1 MWFYI
6 KLAWRNIF
14 RNKRRTIIAGTAIG
28 IMLACL
34 IFYDAV
40 LIGMNE
46 NMIKSATSSFLGEA
60 QIHAA
65 GFRDTQEVEMT
76 VHNPKQILEDLKS
89 EPIVKSFTPRALGL
103 AMITSP
109 ANVSS
114 VLLAGIEPES
124 EKALSKVDDAIREG
138 DFFSGASKREI
149 VIGSK
154 LAEILEVELGD
165 RIVIT
170 CAQAKTGDLAQ
181 EMFRVSGIY
190 HFNIKEMDA
199 GMAFVRLPKAQGL
212 LGIGDNIHQIAVSF
226 TKTEIASQ
234 ADLPF
239 WKTYSQDN
247 NEAASWLTLM
257 PQFKTILEMT
267 GMFRGVL
274 ALILMVVVV
283 FGIINTLF
291 MSLYERLFEF
301 AVLRAVGTR
310 PWGVGKLMLFEA
322 GALGILSGI
331 VGVIMGFILTGI
343 VVKTGID
350 YRGIEFAGATFQE
363 ILYPV
368 MNIWQFIVYP
378 AGVFIFTFL
387 VGLYPAVVASRMSV
401 TESLRKS
408 L

>member
-34 IFYDAV
+34 IFYDAL

-46 NMIKSATSSFLGEA
+46 TMIKSATGSFLGEA

-65 GFRDTQEVEMT
+65 GFRDTQEVERT
-76 VHNPKQILEDLKS
+76 IHNPEQVLASLKS
-89 EPIVKSFTPRALGL
+89 ESIIKSFTPRALGL
-103 AMITSP
+103 AMATSP

-114 VLLAGIEPES
+114 VMLAGIEPET
-124 EKALSKVDDAIREG
+124 ERELSKVDDAIREG
-138 DFFSGASKREI
+138 SFLEGRSQRDI

-154 LAEILEVELGD
+154 LAEILEVGLGD
-165 RIVIT
+165 RVVIT
-170 CAQAKTGDLAQ
+170 AAQAGTGDLAQ

-190 HFNIKEMDA
+190 HLNINEMDS
-199 GMAFVRLPKAQGL
+199 GMAFVRLPKAQQL
-212 LGIGDNIHQIAVSF
+212 LGIGANIHQIAIAF
-226 TKTEIASQ
+226 IDTAIASRG
-234 ADLPF
+234 DLPF
-239 WKTYSQDN
+239 WKKYSRDG
-247 NEAASWLTLM
+247 NEAASWLTIL
-257 PQFKTILEMT
+257 PQFKAILEMT

-274 ALILMVVVV
+274 AMILMAVVV

-310 PWGVGKLMLFEA
+310 PWGVGKLMLFES
-322 GALGILSGI
+322 GALGILSAIIGI
-331 VGVIMGFILTGI
+331 IMGLVLTGI
-343 VVKTGID
+343 VAKTGID

-363 ILYPV
+363 LLYPV
-368 MNIWQFIVYP
+368 MTVWQFIIYP

-387 VGLYPAVVASRMSV
+387 VGLYPAMVASRMSI

>member
-1 MWFYI
+1 MWFYV

-34 IFYDAV
+34 IFYDAL

-46 NMIKSATSSFLGEA
+46 NMIKSATGSFLGEA

-65 GFRDTQEVEMT
+65 GFRDTQEVERT
-76 VHNPKQILEDLKS
+76 IHNSKQVLEELKS
-89 EPIVKSFTPRALGL
+89 ESIVKHFTPRALGL
-103 AMITSP
+103 AMVTSP

-114 VLLAGIEPES
+114 VLLAGIDPET

-154 LAEILEVELGD
+154 LAEILEVGVGD

-170 CAQAKTGDLAQ
+170 SAQAKTGDLSQ

-199 GMAFVRLPKAQGL
+199 GMAFVRLPKAQKL
-212 LGIGDNIHQIAVSF
+212 LGIGDNIHQIAIAF

-239 WKTYSQDN
+239 WEKYSRDD
-247 NEAASWLTLM
+247 NEAASWLTIL
-257 PQFKTILEMT
+257 PQFKAILEMT

-274 ALILMVVVV
+274 ALILMAVVV

-291 MSLYERLFEF
+291 MSLYERMFEF

-310 PWGVGKLMLFEA
+310 PFGVGKLMLFEA

-331 VGVIMGFILTGI
+331 IGVIMGFILTWF
-343 VVKTGID
+343 VAKTGID
-350 YRGIEFAGATFQE
+350 YRGIEFAGATFQDL
-363 ILYPV
+363 LYPV

-387 VGLYPAVVASRMSV
+387 VGLYPAAVASRMSIA
-401 TESLRKS
+401 ESLRKS

>member
-14 RNKRRTIIAGTAIG
+14 RNKRRTIIAGIAIG

-34 IFYDAV
+34 IFYDAL

-46 NMIKSATSSFLGEA
+46 NMIESATGSFLGEA

-65 GFRDTQEVEMT
+65 GFRDSQEVELT
-76 VHNPKQILEDLKS
+76 IHNPEQVLQDLKS
-89 EPIVKSFTPRALGL
+89 EPLVKHFTPRALGL
-103 AMITSP
+103 AMVTSP

-114 VLLAGIEPES
+114 VLLAGINPET
-124 EKALSKVDDAIREG
+124 EKELSKVDDAIRDG

-154 LAEILEVELGD
+154 LAEILEVGIGD

-170 CAQAKTGDLAQ
+170 AAQAKTGDLSQ

-190 HFNIKEMDA
+190 NFNIKEMDS
-199 GMAFVRLPKAQGL
+199 GMAFVRLPRAQKL
-212 LGIGDNIHQIAVSF
+212 LGIGDNIHQIAISF
-226 TKTEIASQ
+226 TDTAIASR
-234 ADLPF
+234 AELPF
-239 WKTYSQDN
+239 WKKYSQNN
-247 NEAASWLTLM
+247 NEAASWLTLL
-257 PQFKTILEMT
+257 PQFKAILEMT

-274 ALILMVVVV
+274 ALILMAVVV

-310 PWGVGKLMLFEA
+310 PFGVAKLMLFES
-322 GALGILSGI
+322 GALGILSGVI
-331 VGVIMGFILTGI
+331 GVIMGFILTWI
-343 VVKTGID
+343 VTKTGID
-350 YRGIEFAGATFQE
+350 YRGIEFAGATFQDL
-363 ILYPV
+363 LYPV
-368 MNIWQFIVYP
+368 MTAWQYIIYP
-378 AGVFIFTFL
+378 LGVFIFTFL
-387 VGLYPAVVASRMSV
+387 VGLYPAVVASRMSI

>member
-1 MWFYI
+1 
-6 KLAWRNIF
+6 
-14 RNKRRTIIAGTAIG
+14 
-28 IMLACL
+28 MLACL
-34 IFYDAV
+34 IFYDAL

-46 NMIKSATSSFLGEA
+46 TMIKSATGSFLGEA

-65 GFRDTQEVEMT
+65 GFRDTQEVERT
-76 VHNPKQILEDLKS
+76 IHNPKQVLDSLKS
-89 EPIVKSFTPRALGL
+89 EPLIKSFTPRALGL
-103 AMITSP
+103 AMVTSP

-114 VLLAGIEPES
+114 VLLAGIEPET
-124 EKALSKVDDAIREG
+124 ERELSQVDDAIREG
-138 DFFSGASKREI
+138 DFFSGESKREI

-154 LAEILEVELGD
+154 LAEILEVSLGD

-170 CAQAKTGDLAQ
+170 SAQAESGDLAQ

-199 GMAFVRLPKAQGL
+199 GMAFVRLPKAQKL
-212 LGIGDNIHQIAVSF
+212 LGIGANIHQIAITF

-234 ADLPF
+234 AELPF
-239 WKTYSQDN
+239 WKKYSSDE
-247 NEAASWLTLM
+247 NEAASWLTIL
-257 PQFKTILEMT
+257 PQFKAILEMT

-274 ALILMVVVV
+274 ALILMAVVV

-291 MSLYERLFEF
+291 MSLYERMFEF

-310 PWGVGKLMLFEA
+310 PFGVAKLMLFEA

-331 VGVIMGFILTGI
+331 IGVIMGFILTGI
-343 VVKTGID
+343 VAKTGID
-350 YRGIEFAGATFQE
+350 YRGIEFAGATFQDL
-363 ILYPV
+363 LYPV
-368 MNIWQFIVYP
+368 MNIWQFIIYP

-387 VGLYPAVVASRMSV
+387 VGLYPAMVASRMSIS
-401 TESLRKS
+401 ESLRKS